1 MLKLKLQYFGH
12 LMWRA
17 DSLEKTLMLGK
28 IEGRRR
34 RWQRMTWLDGFTD
47 SKDMSL
53 SKLQEMVKDR
63 ETWCTAFHGVVKSWT
78 RLSDWTMNSS
88 EWQDYSNYLGEAVE
102 ISRIWAA
109 AHILVFW
116 CCLEA
121 VTVPLVVSFSLLIE
135 DQGLVKADLSAIV
148 DPFDSNRFM
157 FILGLCH
164 SFKSCILHLSL
175 LFTRKLHGTWA
186 MKNEMV
192 SSCKDSLVCTM
203 CID

>member
-1 MLKLKLQYFGH
+1 M
-12 LMWRA
+12 
-17 DSLEKTLMLGK
+17 
-28 IEGRRR
+28 
-34 RWQRMTWLDGFTD
+34 
-47 SKDMSL
+47 
-53 SKLQEMVKDR
+53 
-63 ETWCTAFHGVVKSWT
+63 
-78 RLSDWTMNSS
+78 
-88 EWQDYSNYLGEAVE
+88 
-102 ISRIWAA
+102 
-109 AHILVFW
+109 
-116 CCLEA
+116 
-121 VTVPLVVSFSLLIE
+121 PLVVSFSLLIE